1 MKSIAITIFVLLVVA
16 VLAFYLVSFQV
27 RETESAM
34 VTTFGKPARQ
44 IVEPGWYFK
53 WPSPIQKIY
62 KFDARMR
69 VYEADLG
76 QTSTKGAD
84 PIIVKTY
91 IVWKIAEPLKFFN
104 ALGTV
109 SKAETKLYSQIS
121 NTQNEV
127 IGQYEFSEF
136 VNSDPEKIKFKQIQE
151 QMLADLR
158 QAVGADYGIEVKTLG
173 IKQLKVSEDVTKQI
187 FDRMKAERERVRDAT
202 ISQGLAEAIRIKT
215 DADVK
220 QAELLAAAE
229 ARAKIIRGQGDAEAA
244 QFYKMFE
251 DDPELAMFLRDI
263 EALKKILQERSTVVF
278 SADSEPFK
286 LLKQVPKLN
295 YKKK

>member
-1 MKSIAITIFVLLVVA
+1 MKNIAITLFVLLVVA
-16 VLAFYLVSFQV
+16 ALTFYLISFQV
-27 RETESAM
+27 RETESAL
-34 VTTFGKPARQ
+34 VTSIIGKPARQ
-44 IVEPGWYFK
+44 ITEPGWHFK
-53 WPSPIQKIY
+53 WPAPIQKIH

-109 SKAETKLYSQIS
+109 SEAENKLYSQIS

-136 VNSDPEKIKFKQIQE
+136 VNSDPEKIKLDQIQD
-151 QMLADLR
+151 QMLAELR
-158 QAVGADYGIEVKTLG
+158 KQVGADYGIEIKMLG
-173 IKQLKVSEDVTKQI
+173 IKQLKVTEDVTKQI
-187 FDRMKAERERVRDAT
+187 FDRIRAERRRESDAT
-202 ISQGLAEAIRIKT
+202 ISQGRAEATRIKT
-215 DADVK
+215 DADIK
-220 QAELLAAAE
+220 QSELLAAAK

-244 QFYKMFE
+244 KFYKMFE

-263 EALKKILQERSTVVF
+263 EALKKILKERSTVVF
-278 SADSEPFK
+278 SADTAPFK
-286 LLKQVPKLN
+286 LLKQAPKLK
-295 YKKK
+295 YKK